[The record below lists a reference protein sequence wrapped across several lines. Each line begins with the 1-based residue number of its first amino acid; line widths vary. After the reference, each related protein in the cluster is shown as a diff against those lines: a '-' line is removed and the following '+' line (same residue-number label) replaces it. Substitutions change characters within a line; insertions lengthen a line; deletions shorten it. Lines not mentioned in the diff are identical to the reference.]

1 MELVSDLNTNINI
14 EGNVLPDLKY
24 LICAL
29 SFHNSPNI
37 CSFFGGGGKGS
48 FSTVEVFGC
57 NALQIYKHLP
67 TGGTRKTASFVPMT
81 SVILNRNLPSIF
93 AVD

>member
-37 CSFFGGGGKGS
+37 CSFFWGGGKGVS
-48 FSTVEVFGC
+48 QLWKSLGVTPYRFI
-57 NALQIYKHLP
+57 NIYQPVVHVRP
-67 TGGTRKTASFVPMT
+67 R
-81 SVILNRNLPSIF
+81 PSYQ
-93 AVD
+93 